1 MPGIGAHMVELETT
15 IKNRAGIH
23 ARPSA
28 LIAQTAIKFA
38 SRIYLEKAGNRINAK
53 SIMGIITLAASF
65 GTKIKIIT
73 EGPDEQQ
80 AAEALKALFESGFN
94 EELG

>member
-1 MPGIGAHMVELETT
+1 MVEIDTT

-28 LIAQTAIKFA
+28 LIAQTAVKYS
-38 SRIYLEKAGNRINAK
+38 SRIFLEKNGNRINAK

-65 GTKIKIIT
+65 GSKIKIIA
-73 EGPDEQQ
+73 EGSDEAS
-80 AAEALKALFESGFN
+80 AAAAIKALFESGFN

>member
-1 MPGIGAHMVELETT
+1 MVELETT

-28 LIAQTAIKFA
+28 LIAQTAVKFS
-38 SRIYLEKAGNRINAK
+38 SRIFLEKNGNKINAK

-65 GTKIKIIT
+65 GSRIKIT
-73 EGPDEQQ
+73 AEGADEQ
-80 AAEALKALFESGFN
+80 AAADAIKALFESGFN

>member
-1 MPGIGAHMVELETT
+1 MVELETT

-28 LIAQTAIKFA
+28 MIAQTAVKFA

-53 SIMGIITLAASF
+53 SIMGIITLAASY
-65 GTKIKIIT
+65 GSKLKIIA
-73 EGPDEQQ
+73 EGTDEEA

>member
-1 MPGIGAHMVELETT
+1 MVELETT

-38 SRIYLEKAGNRINAK
+38 SRIYLEKEGNQINAK

-65 GTKIKIIT
+65 GAKIKIIAD
-73 EGPDEQQ
+73 GADEQE
-80 AAEALKALFESGFN
+80 AVKAIAELFESGFN

>member
-1 MPGIGAHMVELETT
+1 MIELETM

-28 LIAQTAIKFA
+28 MIAQTAVKFA
-38 SRIYLEKAGNRINAK
+38 SRIFLEKAGNRINAK

-65 GTKIKIIT
+65 GSKIKVIAD
-73 EGPDEQQ
+73 GPDEQA
-80 AAEALKALFESGFN
+80 AAEAIKALFESGFN

>member
-1 MPGIGAHMVELETT
+1 MVEMDTT

-28 LIAQTAIKFA
+28 MIAQTAVKFQ
-38 SRIYLEKAGNRINAK
+38 SRIFLEKNHNRINAK

-65 GTKIKIIT
+65 GSKIKIIAD
-73 EGPDEQQ
+73 GSDEQA
-80 AAEALKALFESGFN
+80 AAEAIKQLFESGFN

>member
-1 MPGIGAHMVELETT
+1 MVELETT

-28 LIAQTAIKFA
+28 MIAQTAVKFA
-38 SRIYLEKAGNRINAK
+38 SRIFLEKSGNKINAK

-65 GTKIKIIT
+65 GSKIKIIT
-73 EGPDEQQ
+73 EGPDEKE
-80 AAEALKALFESGFN
+80 AAEAIAALFTSGFN

>member
-1 MPGIGAHMVELETT
+1 MVEMETT

-28 LIAQTAIKFA
+28 LIAQTAVKFA
-38 SRIYLEKAGNRINAK
+38 SRIFLEKSGNRINAK

-65 GTKIKIIT
+65 GSKIKIIA
-73 EGPDEQQ
+73 EGADEE
-80 AAEALKALFESGFN
+80 AAATAIKTLFESGFN

>member
-1 MPGIGAHMVELETT
+1 MVEVETT

-28 LIAQTAIKFA
+28 LIAQTAIKYA
-38 SRIYLEKAGNRINAK
+38 SRIYLEKNGNKINAK

-65 GTKIKIIT
+65 GSVIKISA
-73 EGPDEQQ
+73 EGPDEQ
-80 AAEALKALFESGFN
+80 EAVNAIKALFDSGFN

>member
-1 MPGIGAHMVELETT
+1 MVEIETT

-28 LIAQTAIKFA
+28 LIAQTAVKFS
-38 SRIYLEKAGNRINAK
+38 SRIFLEKNGNRINAK
-53 SIMGIITLAASF
+53 SIMGIITLAASY
-65 GTKIKIIT
+65 GSKITISA
-73 EGPDEQQ
+73 EGADEQ
-80 AAEALKALFESGFN
+80 AAVDAIKNLFETGFN

>member
-1 MPGIGAHMVELETT
+1 MIELETT

-28 LIAQTAIKFA
+28 MIAQTAVKFS
-38 SRIYLEKAGNRINAK
+38 SRIFLEKSGNRINAK

-65 GTKIKIIT
+65 GSKIKIIA
-73 EGPDEQQ
+73 EGLDESE
-80 AAEALKALFESGFN
+80 AAEAIKKLFESGFN
-94 EELG
+94 EDLG

>member
-1 MPGIGAHMVELETT
+1 MVELETT
-15 IKNRAGIH
+15 IRNRAGIH

-28 LIAQTAIKFA
+28 MIAQTAIKFS
-38 SRIYLEKAGNRINAK
+38 SRIFLEKNGNKINAK

-65 GTKIKIIT
+65 GSKIRIT
-73 EGPDEQQ
+73 ADGSDEAA
-80 AAEALKALFESGFN
+80 AAEAIKALFESGFN

>member
-1 MPGIGAHMVELETT
+1 MVELETT

-28 LIAQTAIKFA
+28 MIAQTAVKFA

-53 SIMGIITLAASF
+53 SIMGIITLAASY
-65 GTKIKIIT
+65 GSQLKIIA
-73 EGPDEQQ
+73 EGTDEAA
-80 AAEALKALFESGFN
+80 AAEALKILFESGFN

>member
-1 MPGIGAHMVELETT
+1 MVELETT

-28 LIAQTAIKFA
+28 LIAQTAVKFS
-38 SRIYLEKAGNRINAK
+38 SRIFLEKNGNRINAK

-65 GTKIKIIT
+65 GSKIKIT
-73 EGPDEQQ
+73 AEGTDEQA
-80 AAEALKALFESGFN
+80 AAEAIKALFESGFN

>member
-1 MPGIGAHMVELETT
+1 MVEFETT
-15 IKNRAGIH
+15 IRNRAGIH

-28 LIAQTAIKFA
+28 MIAQTAIKFS
-38 SRIYLEKAGNRINAK
+38 SRIFLEKAGNRINAK

-65 GTKIKIIT
+65 GSKIRIIA
-73 EGPDEQQ
+73 EGEDEQT
-80 AAEALKALFESGFN
+80 AAEAIMALFESGFN

>member
-1 MPGIGAHMVELETT
+1 MIELETS

-28 LIAQTAIKFA
+28 MIAQTAVKFS
-38 SRIYLEKAGNRINAK
+38 SRIFLEKSGNRINAK

-65 GTKIKIIT
+65 GSKIKIIA
-73 EGPDEQQ
+73 EGADESA
-80 AAEALKALFESGFN
+80 AAEAIKNLFESGFN
-94 EELG
+94 EDLG

>member
-1 MPGIGAHMVELETT
+1 MVELETT
-15 IKNRAGIH
+15 IRNRAGIH

-28 LIAQTAIKFA
+28 MIAQSAIKFS
-38 SRIYLEKAGNRINAK
+38 SRIFLEKNGNKINAK

-65 GTKIKIIT
+65 GSKIKIT
-73 EGPDEQQ
+73 AEGSDEVA
-80 AAEALKALFESGFN
+80 AAEAIKALFESGFN

>member
-1 MPGIGAHMVELETT
+1 MVELETT

-28 LIAQTAIKFA
+28 LIAQTAVKFS
-38 SRIYLEKAGNRINAK
+38 SRIFLEKNGNRINAK

-65 GTKIKIIT
+65 GSRIKIT
-73 EGPDEQQ
+73 AEGADEQA
-80 AAEALKALFESGFN
+80 AAEAIKALFESGFN

>member
-1 MPGIGAHMVELETT
+1 MVELETT

-28 LIAQTAIKFA
+28 LIAQTAIKFT
-38 SRIYLEKAGNRINAK
+38 SRIYLEKEGNQINAK

-65 GTKIKIIT
+65 GAKIKIIAD
-73 EGPDEQQ
+73 GADEQE
-80 AAEALKALFESGFN
+80 AVKAIAELFESGFN

>member
-1 MPGIGAHMVELETT
+1 MVELETT

-28 LIAQTAIKFA
+28 LIAQTAVRFS
-38 SRIYLEKAGNRINAK
+38 SRIFLEKNGNRINAK

-65 GTKIKIIT
+65 GSRIKIIA
-73 EGPDEQQ
+73 EGTDEQA
-80 AAEALKALFESGFN
+80 AAEAIKTLFESGFN

>member
-1 MPGIGAHMVELETT
+1 MVELETT

-28 LIAQTAIKFA
+28 MIAQTAVKFT
-38 SRIYLEKAGNRINAK
+38 SRVFLEKGGNRINAK

-65 GTKIKIIT
+65 GSVIKIIAD
-73 EGPDEQQ
+73 GPDEQA
-80 AAEALKALFESGFN
+80 AAEAIKALFDSGFN

>member
-1 MPGIGAHMVELETT
+1 MIELETT

-28 LIAQTAIKFA
+28 MIAQTAVKFS
-38 SRIYLEKAGNRINAK
+38 SRIFLEKSGNRINAK

-65 GTKIKIIT
+65 GSKIKIFA
-73 EGPDEQQ
+73 EGADESE
-80 AAEALKALFESGFN
+80 AAEAIKKLFESGFN
-94 EELG
+94 EDLG

>member
-1 MPGIGAHMVELETT
+1 MVELETT

-28 LIAQTAIKFA
+28 LIAQTAVKFS
-38 SRIYLEKAGNRINAK
+38 SRIFLEKNGNRINAK

-65 GTKIKIIT
+65 GSRIKIT
-73 EGPDEQQ
+73 AEGTDEQE
-80 AAEALKALFESGFN
+80 AAEAIKALFESGFN

>member
-1 MPGIGAHMVELETT
+1 MVEIETT

-28 LIAQTAIKFA
+28 LIAQTAVKFS
-38 SRIYLEKAGNRINAK
+38 SRIFLEKNGNRINAK
-53 SIMGIITLAASF
+53 SIMGIITLAASY
-65 GTKIKIIT
+65 GSKIKISA
-73 EGPDEQQ
+73 EGADEQ
-80 AAEALKALFESGFN
+80 AAVDAIKNLFETGFN

>member
-1 MPGIGAHMVELETT
+1 MVELETT
-15 IKNRAGIH
+15 IRNRAGIH

-28 LIAQTAIKFA
+28 MIAQTAIKFS
-38 SRIYLEKAGNRINAK
+38 SRIFLEKNGNKINAK

-65 GTKIKIIT
+65 GSKIRIT
-73 EGPDEQQ
+73 ADGSDEV
-80 AAEALKALFESGFN
+80 AAVEAIKALFESGFN

>member
-1 MPGIGAHMVELETT
+1 MVELDTT

-28 LIAQTAIKFA
+28 MIAQTAVKFT
-38 SRIYLEKAGNRINAK
+38 SRIFLEKAGNRINAK
-53 SIMGIITLAASF
+53 SIMGIITLAASY
-65 GTKIKIIT
+65 GSKIKIIA
-73 EGPDEQQ
+73 EGVDEQ
-80 AAEALKALFESGFN
+80 AAADTIKALFESGFN

>member
-1 MPGIGAHMVELETT
+1 MVELETT

-28 LIAQTAIKFA
+28 LIAQTAVKFS
-38 SRIYLEKAGNRINAK
+38 SRVFLEKNGNRINAK

-65 GTKIKIIT
+65 GSRIKIT
-73 EGPDEQQ
+73 AEGTDEQE
-80 AAEALKALFESGFN
+80 AAAAIKALFESGFN

>member
-1 MPGIGAHMVELETT
+1 MVELETT

-38 SRIYLEKAGNRINAK
+38 SRIYLEKEGNRINAK

-65 GTKIKIIT
+65 GAKIKIIAD
-73 EGPDEQQ
+73 GADEQE
-80 AAEALKALFESGFN
+80 AVKAIAELFESDFN

>member
-1 MPGIGAHMVELETT
+1 MVELETT
-15 IKNRAGIH
+15 IRNRAGIH

-28 LIAQTAIKFA
+28 MIAQTAIKFS
-38 SRIYLEKAGNRINAK
+38 SRIFLEKNANNINAK

-65 GTKIKIIT
+65 GSKIRIT
-73 EGPDEQQ
+73 AEGSDEVA
-80 AAEALKALFESGFN
+80 AAEAIKALFESGFN